1 MGGVP
6 RYRITSCCDQDVVT
20 DVFNIPSSGIVANG
34 VYVYNG
40 TSFQES
46 TTGMWFYN
54 GYCYTVEYLGTN
66 FSLYPTAFNQADITF
81 VSNNDCNNINCAGC
95 EIAIPEAY
103 SVFGCCDTAN
113 VVTLNIDFSDCGVY
127 TNTYKYNGPGF
138 ITDGGFVFE
147 PGQCYNIQSSGI
159 GIYEAGPPCED
170 LEPGLGSYRDCA
182 AAIEDGFCPACTL
195 GLEYLTFTNC
205 CTSETILFK
214 GIDASLYYGVQEYIG
229 APVNG
234 LVNKCYSIEIGTV
247 GDATVP
253 NIDAYNT
260 LPSPPLYNEG
270 VNFISISSIEA
281 DCKTFIAQC
290 PSCVIPCYT
299 LYNCD
304 GNNFNTTSDLLDY
317 VGTFVTVSNNSGPIA
332 GTWLVIEN
340 TGSCKNAVDDITV
353 INAVLEPCSINCYQI
368 TGNPTTVTY
377 INSDKELI
385 VQLGGGKVCSY
396 ITPIVTGAAIGYV
409 VELGACVDGE
419 CPEICFE
426 FTNCQTGEVLVV
438 SNSPTVIPYYA
449 QEQVVTLQGYDG
461 CWSIKITEV
470 CECPVSVTVLT
481 AYDSCPACL
490 PIVNYKFTNCNN
502 QSIIRYSIEDY
513 SAYVGKTVELECGE
527 CWFVS
532 EIDYVPPSTQSIVI
546 LYTFDNCTACNR
558 TYYKLTDCLDPNV
571 NVTYTYAD
579 LSNYIDQV
587 IKIKGCD
594 TCFTVEETRL
604 PINAGIVTVTDS
616 YLDCPECLASFP
628 CECTQVTNTTL
639 VEQTYCYLDCDF
651 NQQSI
656 VLLPGESSE
665 KICVINWIA
674 CPSNDCNCLIVEL
687 SFIYPGGN
695 IFYNWKL
702 EKTTLIKNGK
712 PVYDGVILSQDNN
725 LWEFTLSYEF
735 DNCWYSFFTAGNNN
749 DAEIPPFILCENI
762 DCPIGEWTQPECA
775 CINVT
780 FTTDSSSSNISLLLT
795 SIDENNNYVYQDGGG
810 GLDYEISYNVLLGR
824 WEFKDYQTEE
834 LLAYYVTSS
843 KCPYTGITEPV
854 SWTVVNVSNT
864 FSVNGFCTGDI
875 QEITFNTTQCLQEC
889 ECINMTL
896 TVNNENSPIILY
908 GVLQPTG
915 NIVNDK
921 PEYKYNVID
930 GEYIIS
936 WDSNTNCWL
945 LIKNGFTEDI
955 IAATL
960 CNSLNANCPIGTW
973 LSNDVGII
981 NAVSE
986 FCTDGTTTVG
996 TTFPEYIQNF
1006 GSCINGVC
1014 PVEILPKRKVKPGYS
1029 TPSCDIDKY
1038 EKITCRS
1045 SEILYKQ
1052 VMRLRYGL
1060 TNCCPEDD
1068 EKWLIKKELIDLDA
1082 LRDPDYIC
1090 KPTTSCCNQPIT
1102 SCGCGCNS
1110 TLKTCNS

>member
-1 MGGVP
+1 MSFSIP
-6 RYRITSCCDQDVVT
+6 RYRITSCCDQAVIT
-20 DVFNIPSSGIVANG
+20 DIFNIPSSGLVTNG

-40 TSFQES
+40 TSFEEP
-46 TTGMWFYN
+46 TTGMWFYA
-54 GYCYTVEYLGTN
+54 GYCYNIEYLGAN
-66 FSLYPTAFNQADITF
+66 LSSYPTAFNQADITF
-81 VSNNDCNNINCAGC
+81 VSINDCNNLNCAGC
-95 EIAIPEAY
+95 EIALPEAY
-103 SVFGCCDTAN
+103 SVFACCDTAN
-113 VVTLNIDFSDCGVY
+113 VVNINIDFSGCGVY
-127 TNTYKYNGPGF
+127 TTTYKYTGPGF
-138 ITDGGFVFE
+138 VTDSGFVFE
-147 PGQCYNIQSSGI
+147 SEQCYNIQSIDNGV
-159 GIYEAGPPCED
+159 YNAGPSCED
-170 LEPGLGSYRDCA
+170 LEPGLGSYRDCED
-182 AAIEDGFCPACTL
+182 AITDGFCPACEL
-195 GLEYLTFTNC
+195 GLQYLIFTNC
-205 CTSETILFK
+205 CTEETILFK
-214 GIDASLYYGVQEYIG
+214 GIDANLYYGVQEYIG
-229 APVNG
+229 VPVNG
-234 LVNKCYSIEIGTV
+234 LVNKCYGIEIGTV

-253 NIDAYNT
+253 DIAAYNA
-260 LPSPPLYNEG
+260 LLLPPLYNAG
-270 VNFISISSIEA
+270 VNFISISDNNT
-281 DCKTFIAQC
+281 DCKDFIAQC
-290 PSCVIPCYT
+290 PSCTIPCYT

-304 GNNFNTTSDLLDY
+304 GNNFNTTSDLSSN
-317 VGTFVTVSNNSGPIA
+317 VGTWVTISNSEGPVA
-332 GTWLVIEN
+332 GTWLVLEN
-340 TGSCKNAVDDITV
+340 TGNCKNAVNDITV
-353 INAVLEPCSINCYQI
+353 LLADVTPCPINCYQI

-426 FTNCQTGEVLVV
+426 FTNCQTDEVLVV
-438 SNSPTVIPYYA
+438 SNTPSVMPYYA

-461 CWSIKITEV
+461 CWSIDITEV

-481 AYDSCPACL
+481 AYASCPACL

-502 QSIIRYSIEDY
+502 QSIIRYSINDY
-513 SAYVGKTVELECGE
+513 SVYVGKTVELECGE

-532 EIDYVPPSTQSIVI
+532 EINYTPPSTQSIVI
-546 LYTFDNCTACNR
+546 LYTFDNCIACNR
-558 TYYKLTDCLDPNV
+558 NYYKLSDCLNPNV
-571 NVTYTYAD
+571 NVTYTYTD
-579 LSNYIDQV
+579 LSSYLDQV

-594 TCFTVEETRL
+594 TCFTVEETRE

-616 YLDCPECLASFP
+616 YIDCPECLETFP
-628 CECTQVTNTTL
+628 CDCTQVSNNTL
-639 VEQTYCYLDCDF
+639 EEQTYCYIDCDF
-651 NQQSI
+651 IQQSI
-656 VLLPGESSE
+656 ALKPGETSE

-674 CPSNDCNCLIVEL
+674 CPSNDCNCLVLEFGLI
-687 SFIYPGGN
+687 N
-695 IFYNWKL
+695 IDDDRFYNWKL
-702 EKTTLIKNGK
+702 EKTALIKNGK
-712 PVYDGVILSQDNN
+712 PVYDGVIFSEEGN

-735 DNCWYSFFTAGNNN
+735 DNCWYSFFTTGNNN
-749 DAEIPPFILCENI
+749 DADIPSFILCEDI
-762 DCPIGEWTQPECA
+762 DCPIGEWTQPECG
-775 CINVT
+775 CIDVT
-780 FTTDSSSSNISLLLT
+780 FTTDSFSLLLT
-795 SIDENNNYVYQDGGG
+795 YIDENNNYVYQDGGSI
-810 GLDYEISYNVLLGR
+810 LNYEISYNVPLGR
-824 WEFKDYQTEE
+824 WEFKDYQTDE

-843 KCPYTGITEPV
+843 KCPYTGTTLPV

-864 FSVNGFCTGDI
+864 FSVDGFCEGDI
-875 QEITFNTTQCLQEC
+875 EQITFNTTQCLQEC

-896 TVNNENSPIILY
+896 TVDDNGRILIFY

-915 NIVNDK
+915 QTINGK
-921 PEYKYNVID
+921 PEYEYNIIEGIYV
-930 GEYIIS
+930 IS

-945 LIKNGFTEDI
+945 LKDNNFNTV
-955 IAATL
+955 ATL

-973 LSNDVGII
+973 LSTSVNII

-996 TTFPEYIQNF
+996 TTTLPEYIQNF
-1006 GSCINGVC
+1006 GNCINGAC
-1014 PVEILPKRKVKPGYS
+1014 PVEVFPKRKVKPGYS
-1029 TPSCDIDKY
+1029 TPSCDIEKY

-1102 SCGCGCNS
+1102 SCGCDCNS